1 MRASPESVAMNAEA
15 SWLDPLCAAWR
26 PRQRW
31 VLAQQLRL
39 ARIAAP
45 TGDEHARAAALER
58 RLAALTHLR
67 VQRDVAGNV
76 CAIAQPAH
84 AAPHIAPIVCFAHL
98 DSVLA
103 PTLDVPIRSDGT
115 HAAGPGIG
123 DNGRGLA
130 VMVALGHVLGVP
142 IVQHLL
148 ARPVHLVAT
157 VGEEGEGNLRGA
169 TAWFDAREA
178 PPHAV
183 VVIDGPGDEH
193 IVHHA
198 VGSVRLRLSMHGAG
212 GHSWAHAGAPN
223 PIHAL
228 SALVASATSRERG
241 LIASLSGTHTQ
252 RSALTI
258 TRTGGGES
266 LTGIPA
272 SAWIDVDLRSH
283 DARTLMRLEEQLVR
297 LAHQAASDESHA
309 DPQRPLTTQVQR
321 LGARPAGAI
330 DVMHPLVQ
338 AAGAATRAVGRE
350 PRSATAST
358 DANVPLARGVPAV
371 AIGAGGRGGG
381 AHTLAEWYDDTN
393 ASVGLERVLR
403 LVLSLATAK
412 AA

>member
-1 MRASPESVAMNAEA
+1 MRADAT
-15 SWLDPLCAAWR
+15 WLDPLCATWR
-26 PRQRW
+26 ARQRW

-45 TGDEHARAAALER
+45 TGAEGERAAALAR
-58 RLAALTHLR
+58 WFAPLAHIG
-67 VQRDVAGNV
+67 VHRDGVGNV
-76 CAIAQPAH
+76 CATGRSPYAAH
-84 AAPHIAPIVCFAHL
+84 GAAPIVCFAHL

-103 PTLDVPIRSDGT
+103 PSAAAPIRSDGSQVF
-115 HAAGPGIG
+115 GPGVG

-130 VMVALGHVLGVP
+130 VLLALGHALGDP
-142 IVQHLL
+142 AVQRMLT
-148 ARPVHLVAT
+148 RPVHLVGT

-169 TAWFDAREA
+169 TAWFDACTTE
-178 PPHAV
+178 PHAV

-198 VGSVRLRLSMHGAG
+198 VGSVRLRLSMQGGG
-212 GHSWAHAGAPN
+212 GHSWAQAGAPN

-228 SALVASATSRERG
+228 SALVASVTSRERG
-241 LIASLSGTHTQ
+241 LIASLPASHRQ
-252 RSALTI
+252 RTALTV
-258 TRTGGGES
+258 TRSGGGES

-272 SAWIDVDLRSH
+272 HAWIDVDLRAH
-283 DARTLMRLEEQLVR
+283 DARVLAQLEEQLTR
-297 LAHQAASDESHA
+297 LAHIAARDESSA
-309 DPQRPLTTQVQR
+309 DPQRALTLHVQR

-338 AAGAATRAVGRE
+338 AARAATQTVGRQ

-403 LVLSLATAK
+403 LVLTLASTKVA
-412 AA
+412 

>member
-1 MRASPESVAMNAEA
+1 MRASTEIGAMDVEA
-15 SWLDPLCAAWR
+15 AWLDPLCAAWR
-26 PRQRW
+26 ARQRW

-45 TGDEHARAAALER
+45 TGHEHERAATLER
-58 RLAALTHLR
+58 WLTPLPHLR
-67 VQRDVAGNV
+67 VRRDAAGNV
-76 CAIAQPAH
+76 CATTSEPGSV
-84 AAPHIAPIVCFAHL
+84 APIVCLAHL

-103 PTLDVPIRSDGT
+103 PSVDAPIRCDGT
-115 HAAGPGIG
+115 QAGGPGIG

-130 VMVALGHVLGVP
+130 VMVAVAQAIGAP

-148 ARPVHLVAT
+148 TRPVHLVAT

-169 TAWFDAREA
+169 TAWFDAQQHA
-178 PPHAV
+178 PHAV

-198 VGSVRLRLSMHGAG
+198 VGSLRLRLSMHGAG

-228 SALVASATSRERG
+228 SALVATITSRERG
-241 LIASLSGTHTQ
+241 LIASLPSSHAQ
-252 RSALTI
+252 RTALTV
-258 TRTGGGES
+258 TRSGGGES
-266 LTGIPA
+266 LTGIPT
-272 SAWIDVDLRSH
+272 SAWVDIDVRAH
-283 DARTLMRLEEQLVR
+283 DAHVLARLEAQLTR
-297 LAHQAASDESHA
+297 LAHRVAQDESSA
-309 DPQRPLTTQVQR
+309 DPLRALSTQIHR

-338 AAGAATRAVGRE
+338 AAAAATRAVGRE
-350 PRSATAST
+350 PKSAIAST
-358 DANVPLARGVPAV
+358 DANVPLARSIPAI

-381 AHTLAEWYDDTN
+381 AHTPAEWYDDTN

-403 LVLSLATAK
+403 LVIGLATAK

>member
-1 MRASPESVAMNAEA
+1 MSTDAA
-15 SWLDPLCAAWR
+15 WLDPLCGVWR
-26 PRQRW
+26 TRQRW

-45 TGDEHARAAALER
+45 TGDEHARGTALER
-58 RLAALTHLR
+58 RLTALPHLR
-67 VQRDVAGNV
+67 VHRDGVGNV
-76 CAIAQPAH
+76 CAVVQPACPRQH
-84 AAPHIAPIVCFAHL
+84 HTAPLVCFAHL

-103 PTLDVPIRSDGT
+103 PSAAAPIRSDGVQV
-115 HAAGPGIG
+115 AGPGVG

-130 VMVALGHVLGVP
+130 AMMALGHALGDP
-142 IVQHLL
+142 IVQRLL
-148 ARPVHLVAT
+148 TRPVHLVAT

-169 TAWFDAREA
+169 TAWFDARET

-228 SALVASATSRERG
+228 GALVSAATSRERG
-241 LIASLSGTHTQ
+241 LVASLAATHVH
-252 RSALTI
+252 RAALTV

-266 LTGIPA
+266 LTGIPT
-272 SAWIDVDLRSH
+272 SAWVDVDLRAHS
-283 DARTLMRLEEQLVR
+283 ALVLARLEEQLTR
-297 LAHQAASDESHA
+297 LAHRIAHEESLA
-309 DPQRPLTTQVQR
+309 DPQRPLTTQVRR

-330 DVMHPLVQ
+330 DAMHPLVQ
-338 AAGAATRAVGRE
+338 AAGAATRAVGRA

-381 AHTLAEWYDDTN
+381 AHTLAEWYDDTD
-393 ASVGLERVLR
+393 ASIGLERVLR
-403 LVLSLATAK
+403 LVLGLATAQ